1 MSFLEKP
8 AGKARA
14 ASRAVGTIV
23 ASSVISK
30 RVKSLENERTV
41 RDPDEAGQRR
51 PSGRAVSAPAEPRR
65 AVIVDRLVKTYEG
78 EAGRVRVLDDISF
91 DIGPG
96 EKIAILGKNGAGK
109 STLVK
114 LIGGVEQPTSGVV
127 HRGLAMSWP
136 LSFGGGGLSNT
147 MSGLDNARFIARVY
161 NRPVDE
167 TLDFVADFAELG
179 KYIRYPVNTYS
190 SGMRMRLAFA
200 LTMAVDFEC
209 YLIDEVLGVGDQRFQ
224 KKCRDALF
232 GKIDN
237 SAMILVS
244 HHRQTILEYCTKA
257 LVLKRGRSRLFD
269 DVEFAL
275 DLYSTL

>member
-1 MSFLEKP
+1 MTILAKP
-8 AGKARA
+8 TAIAKA
-14 ASRAVGTIV
+14 ASRALEQTALTRGSSA
-23 ASSVISK
+23 ASHRFK
-30 RVKSLENERTV
+30 PLDDERTL
-41 RDPDEAGQRR
+41 P
-51 PSGRAVSAPAEPRR
+51 PAEPVPARVAGGR
-65 AVIVDRLVKTYEG
+65 AVIVDNLIKSYDG
-78 EAGRVRVLDDISF
+78 EAGRVRVLDGISF

-96 EKIAILGKNGAGK
+96 EKIAVLGKNGAGK

-114 LIGGVEQPTSGVV
+114 LIGGVEQPTSGLV
-127 HRGLAMSWP
+127 HRGLSMSWP
-136 LSFGGGGLSNT
+136 LSFGGGGMVNT
-147 MSGLDNARFIARVY
+147 MSGLDNTRFIARIY
-161 NRPVDE
+161 NRPIEE
-167 TLDFVADFAELG
+167 TIDFVADFAELG
-179 KYIRYPVNTYS
+179 KYLRYPVKTYS

-200 LTMAVDFEC
+200 LSMAIDFEC

-224 KKCRDALF
+224 KKCREALF